1 MSKARQ
7 VILET
12 LSQRAPLPVDALAR
26 AARHSVMATR
36 YHLALLMD
44 EGLVVAQD
52 VAHHER
58 VGRPQVL
65 YSLADDAHT
74 HLPKAYDLL
83 AGQLLAELGR
93 TLSDKDQAALL
104 RRAGKRLA
112 ATAPAVR
119 RGARIETRLERA
131 ADFLTERGYM
141 AQSFKSAG
149 EYALSVC
156 NCPYREIA
164 LTHHAICEMDIAL
177 VSALMDMP
185 MRMTQC
191 IARQDGRCTFKP
203 DVKNSK

>member
-1 MSKARQ
+1 MSKTRQ

-12 LSQRAPLPVDALAR
+12 LSQRGSLPIDTLAR

-52 VAHHER
+52 VAHRER
-58 VGRPQVL
+58 VGRPQLL
-65 YSLADDAHT
+65 YTLTDGAHT

-83 AGQLLAELGR
+83 AEQLLAELGR
-93 TLSDKDQAALL
+93 TLSEKDKVALL

-112 ATAPAVR
+112 ATASPLR
-119 RGARIETRLERA
+119 RSARIETRLERA
-131 ADFLTERGYM
+131 TDFLNERGYV
-141 AQSFKSAG
+141 AQSSKSTD

-164 LTHHAICEMDIAL
+164 STHHAICEMDIAL

-185 MRMTQC
+185 MKMAQC

-203 DVKNSK
+203 DLKNSR